1 MIISVEDIMVR
12 SEIADTPFICD
23 INKCKGACCTFE
35 SKYGA
40 PLMREEIGKIDRIID
55 EVKFYLSK
63 RNIDEIDENGFYD
76 EIDGELLTSSLGE
89 KECVFVYYE
98 GDIAKCAIEKA
109 FVDGKTNFKK
119 PISCHLFP
127 IRIADFG
134 GDVLRFEKIEEC
146 GPAIERGKTE
156 NITVAEFC
164 EEPLKRYYGKK
175 WYSDLKKAIGR

>member
-1 MIISVEDIMVR
+1 MMISVKDIVVR

-23 INKCKGACCTFE
+23 LKKCKGGCCTFE

-40 PLMREEIGKIDRIID
+40 PLRQDEIGKIDSIIN
-55 EVKFYLSK
+55 EVKSYLTK
-63 RNIDEIDENGFYD
+63 HNIDEIDKNGFYD
-76 EIDGELLTSSLGE
+76 EIDGEYLTASIDD

-98 GDIAKCAIEKA
+98 DDIAKCAIEKA
-109 FVDGKTNFKK
+109 FIDGKTNFKK

-127 IRIADFG
+127 IRITDFG

-146 GPAIERGKTE
+146 GPAIERGKIE

-164 EEPLKRYYGKK
+164 EEPLKRCYGKK
-175 WYSDLKKAIGR
+175 WYSDLKRAIGR